1 MAIVS
6 CVWNLIH
13 PFPFLRQRT
22 CSILLSLFQ
31 EMRYGMARVFVTRC
45 FNFSTA
51 FTEDW
56 LIHLWE
62 QDLSEVVVL
71 DEISNSQL
79 FSSAYIFNS
88 QTWISTRILRV
99 CKREFR
105 ALLSTFYAPEGNLR
119 ASGFFLCRCLCVNG
133 NNWFY
138 YITLGKTYCQSSR
151 RLYVS
156 ETSLP
161 YGLVVY
167 INLFIACF
175 VQASDDRLLKMR
187 IDHHNQ
193 QLLRL
198 INRLFPIIGTSLRP
212 KVGVT
217 VSAPHFR
224 ANITWPSV
232 YNAFALSRSV

>member
-1 MAIVS
+1 MAIVF

-62 QDLSEVVVL
+62 QDLSEVLVL

-105 ALLSTFYAPEGNLR
+105 ALESNIHHVTALNNACSKHGMAAARTCKHKFW
-119 ASGFFLCRCLCVNG
+119 SCRES
-133 NNWFY
+133 NWS
-138 YITLGKTYCQSSR
+138 K
-151 RLYVS
+151 
-156 ETSLP
+156 
-161 YGLVVY
+161 
-167 INLFIACF
+167 
-175 VQASDDRLLKMR
+175 QASIGSKHWSRCWQLSQCLM
-187 IDHHNQ
+187 HNAD
-193 QLLRL
+193 
-198 INRLFPIIGTSLRP
+198 
-212 KVGVT
+212 KCH
-217 VSAPHFR
+217 AK
-224 ANITWPSV
+224 
-232 YNAFALSRSV
+232 